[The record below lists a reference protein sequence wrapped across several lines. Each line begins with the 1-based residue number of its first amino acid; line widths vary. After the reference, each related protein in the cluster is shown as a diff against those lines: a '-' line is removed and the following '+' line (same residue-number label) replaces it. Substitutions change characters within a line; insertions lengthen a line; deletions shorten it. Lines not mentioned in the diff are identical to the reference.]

1 MSYASTA
8 KRGSIGAS
16 TTTVFLFNMRNYK
29 KIFTSERE
37 NETLTP
43 VCNRNM
49 CFLLT
54 MRCLCNAVCSC

>member
-16 TTTVFLFNMRNYK
+16 TITVFLFNMRNYK

-37 NETLTP
+37 NEALTP
-43 VCNRNM
+43 ICNRNM
-49 CFLLT
+49 RFLLI
-54 MRCLCNAVCSC
+54 MCCLCNAVGSR

>member
-49 CFLLT
+49 WFLLT
-54 MRCLCNAVCSC
+54 MRWLCNAVSGR

>member
-16 TTTVFLFNMRNYK
+16 TMTVFLFNMRNYK

-37 NETLTP
+37 NEALTP
-43 VCNRNM
+43 ICNRNM
-49 CFLLT
+49 RFLLI
-54 MRCLCNAVCSC
+54 